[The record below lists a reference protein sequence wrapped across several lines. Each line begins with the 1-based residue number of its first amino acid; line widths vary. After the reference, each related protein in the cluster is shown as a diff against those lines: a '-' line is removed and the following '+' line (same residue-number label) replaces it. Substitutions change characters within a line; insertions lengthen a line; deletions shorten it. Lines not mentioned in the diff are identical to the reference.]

1 MSLQFVITNIK
12 AIQSLPLRSD
22 GWGGIG
28 KESSTN
34 KSRNVT
40 ESLSVCVWRVP
51 PQPSAK
57 GGTLV
62 LIIQNGPELNY
73 IHGNPWQCFIK
84 PLE

>member
-1 MSLQFVITNIK
+1 MSLQLIIPNNKVN
-12 AIQSLPLRSD
+12 QSLPLCSD

-51 PQPSAK
+51 PQLSK

-62 LIIQNGPELNY
+62 LIIKNGPELNY